1 MIWVISE
8 SLEFIPESISKIQS
22 APNLFKDFSHF
33 IQFSPAYRVH
43 LRSES
48 YNAQSAFFKSSC
60 EALDFIFNKTIFQAG
75 TNSICSRRVCMI
87 CSYVLERQAAASS
100 EHR

>member
-48 YNAQSAFFKSSC
+48 YITRNRHF
-60 EALDFIFNKTIFQAG
+60 LIFL
-75 TNSICSRRVCMI
+75 RRVGL
-87 CSYVLERQAAASS
+87 YF
-100 EHR
+100 